1 MKATNFT
8 TIRETSLFNKTSKK
22 QGNKI
27 KKNSIEKKERKKTI
41 EVLKNLVGTSNDC
54 SQLEVMQVSI
64 KYIIIFLINIKKF
77 FQAVID
83 YIASLKKQLTKD
95 YDETNNVM
103 ETEASNLAKALAS
116 SFN

>member
-54 SQLEVMQVSI
+54 SQLEVMQ
-64 KYIIIFLINIKKF
+64 
-77 FQAVID
+77 AVID